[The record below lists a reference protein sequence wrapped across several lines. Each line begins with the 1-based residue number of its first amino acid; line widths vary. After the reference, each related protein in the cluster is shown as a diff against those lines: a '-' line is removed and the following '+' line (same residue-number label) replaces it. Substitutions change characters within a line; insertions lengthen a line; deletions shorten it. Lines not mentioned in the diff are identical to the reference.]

1 MYNFQEKR
9 LIDRWIDELTN
20 GLTTHLSK
28 DLWATHGSNKYRF
41 PAGQLRNVD

>member
-9 LIDRWIDELTN
+9 LIDTRIDELTN

-28 DLWATHGSNKYRF
+28 GLWPTHGSNKYRF

>member
-9 LIDRWIDELTN
+9 LIDTRIYELTN

-28 DLWATHGSNKYRF
+28 DL
-41 PAGQLRNVD
+41 

>member
-9 LIDRWIDELTN
+9 LIDRRIDELTN

-28 DLWATHGSNKYRF
+28 DL
-41 PAGQLRNVD
+41 